1 MMIDSS
7 ESSWIVCVRPIA
19 NPHLRLFGFPFAGGG
34 AAVFRRWHQLLPSSV
49 EVCGIQLPGRGSR
62 IREQAITSAGPLVL
76 QLASALLPYLDRPF
90 AFYGHSLGALL
101 AFELAHHLR
110 DEHRL
115 NLSHLFVGGR
125 RAPHIPLA
133 KRSTFDLP
141 EDEFVSELRRLNGT
155 PREVLDHAEIME
167 LMIPVLR
174 ADFEVSET
182 YIYSERPVLDC
193 GLTAFGGID
202 DTDVPMAELE
212 MWQQHTSGTFGA
224 HMLPGD
230 HFFLQTSERRL
241 LHLIHRDLGRVLND
255 G

>member
-1 MMIDSS
+1 MMIDSN
-7 ESSWIVCVRPIA
+7 ESPWIIRVRPIT

-62 IREQAITSAGPLVL
+62 IKEQAITRVEPLV
-76 QLASALLPYLDRPF
+76 QHLASALVPYLDRPF
-90 AFYGHSLGALL
+90 SFFGHSLGAML

-115 NLSHLFVGGR
+115 SVSHLFVGGR
-125 RAPHIPLA
+125 RAPHIPRT

-141 EDEFVSELRRLNGT
+141 EDEFVAELRRLNGT

-174 ADFEVSET
+174 ADF
-182 YIYSERPVLDC
+182 
-193 GLTAFGGID
+193 FGGAD
-202 DTDVPMAELE
+202 DADVPLAELE
-212 MWQQHTSGTFGA
+212 MWGQHTAGEFFA
-224 HMLPGD
+224 HILPGD

-241 LHLIHRDLGRVLND
+241 LHLIHRDLGRVLD
-255 G
+255 ER